1 VDVGNGDD
9 QEVVSIDWAKLSQE
23 DKETFFG
30 WLDEFFARYFEV
42 SASQKHPSLTTKR
55 RAVQSAS
62 SSLPAPLPSRRSEVN
77 PFISHLIL
85 KYVT

>member
-1 VDVGNGDD
+1 VGDGNGDD
-9 QEVVSIDWAKLSQE
+9 QEVVSIDWARLSQE

-42 SASQKHPSLTTKR
+42 DASPKHPSLTTKR

-62 SSLPAPLPSRRSEVN
+62 SSFPAPLPPRRSQVN
-77 PFISHLIL
+77 SSISHLIF